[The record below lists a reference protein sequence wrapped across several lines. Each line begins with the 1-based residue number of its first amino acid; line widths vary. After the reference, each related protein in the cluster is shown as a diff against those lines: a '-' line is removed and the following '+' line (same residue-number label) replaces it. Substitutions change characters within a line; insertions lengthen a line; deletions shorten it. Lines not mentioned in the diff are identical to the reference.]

1 MFAARAFLYCLYFFD
16 ILSTWDIFCKAAV
29 AGVVSERDLFKAAR
43 EESAH
48 LREHSA
54 CEDRNVNCALSAW
67 IETDF
72 EPWQQTGIT
81 ERMIERGLDSGGET
95 NRFVI
100 KDQKLYMT
108 ERKSKS
114 KWGDSKRWYFAL
126 GLLELIEKFGS
137 EVPDVDI
144 VINGED
150 YPLSCEFETYV
161 MGKVSNKYK
170 KKRATSRRNWSD

>member
-1 MFAARAFLYCLYFFD
+1 M
-16 ILSTWDIFCKAAV
+16 
-29 AGVVSERDLFKAAR
+29 R
-43 EESAH
+43 E
-48 LREHSA
+48 
-54 CEDRNVNCALSAW
+54 
-67 IETDF
+67 
-72 EPWQQTGIT
+72 
-81 ERMIERGLDSGGET
+81 GGET

-114 KWGDSKRWYFAL
+114 KWGDSKSWYFAL